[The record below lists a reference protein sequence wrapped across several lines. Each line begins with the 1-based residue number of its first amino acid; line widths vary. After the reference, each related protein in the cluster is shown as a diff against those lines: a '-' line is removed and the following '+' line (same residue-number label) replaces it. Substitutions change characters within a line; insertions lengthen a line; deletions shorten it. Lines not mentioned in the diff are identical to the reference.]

1 MYMLV
6 RPIWSSSVLLIL
18 IYAFYLFKV
27 NLILSSIIVVLSSYF
42 ISSILVSKRKYQIA
56 NRENVKQL
64 AELDKKVKQG
74 IYMLALFETLAISVL
89 INIHFFTS
97 KSFISNILFFLG
109 AIMLIFSHFV
119 KNREKY
125 KFYDI

>member
-6 RPIWSSSVLLIL
+6 RPVWFSSVFLIL
-18 IYAFYLFKV
+18 IYVFYLLKV
-27 NLILSSIIVVLSSYF
+27 KLILSSIIVVLSSYF

-64 AELDKKVKQG
+64 TELDKKFKKG
-74 IYMLALFETLAISVL
+74 IYMLSLFETLAISAL

-109 AIMLIFSHFV
+109 AVMLIFSHFV
-119 KNREKY
+119 KNREEY

>member
-109 AIMLIFSHFV
+109 AVMLIFSHFV
-119 KNREKY
+119 KNREEY